1 MIDLISALTTVCF
14 ALASGIFLTLSYIEK
29 PIWPLMSQPENSEV
43 SDQNARVIHAELK
56 RVIKLLP
63 PTMMTVM
70 GTGTLLTVIQAW
82 KRNFDLASVT
92 TLVFLIIGLG
102 YILTQLFDRIHA
114 VENTPSDG
122 EIVTVRTGLGRLAA
136 IHHVGLFT
144 ASSLCLMQLVLVIGM
159 SR

>member
-1 MIDLISALTTVCF
+1 MTNFISALTTVCF
-14 ALASGIFLTLSYIEK
+14 ALATGIFLTLSYIEK
-29 PIWPLMSQPENSEV
+29 PIWPLMKQPKHEQV
-43 SDQNARVIHAELK
+43 SDENARLIHGELK

-63 PTMMTVM
+63 PTMMTIM
-70 GTGTLLTVIQAW
+70 GTGTILTVVQAW
-82 KRNFDLASVT
+82 KRNFDLASMT

-102 YILTQLFDRIHA
+102 YILTQLFGRIEA
-114 VENTPSDG
+114 VEKTSSDG

-144 ASSLCLMQLVLVIGM
+144 ASGLCLLQLVLVFGI